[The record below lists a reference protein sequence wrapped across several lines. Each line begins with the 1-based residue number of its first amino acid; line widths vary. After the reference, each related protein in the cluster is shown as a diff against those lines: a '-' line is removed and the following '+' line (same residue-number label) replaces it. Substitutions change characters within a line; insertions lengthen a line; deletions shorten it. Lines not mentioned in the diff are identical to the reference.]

1 MSGRTAA
8 NRLGGFRQPRSE
20 RGQMIESVTGV
31 PQESPESV
39 ATEAAGG
46 LSNLPITAIS
56 PNPDNPREVLEE
68 IEGLAESIRTFGVL
82 QPLIVVRKEAFVEE
96 QPEKADALLSG
107 ATHVV
112 IDGHR
117 RLAAAVLADCST
129 APVII
134 HQDSSATDEEVLG
147 ITFVTQFH
155 AMRLSPLAQ
164 SAIVQRLIGVH
175 GNQEKVA
182 QILGVSQ
189 GRVSQILSFN
199 KLSDELQAGLKEG
212 TYATEDVK
220 SLSRRSPEEQK
231 GIADARREKRLHRTP
246 TQPSPIGPAPQLP
259 SQTTSPVAE
268 STPTATTTELDSS
281 SSETAAGPALVD
293 PEPRGQDSPLAPES
307 SSEPTLV
314 DVTKLPRVP
323 WKSGS
328 KVAALVRD
336 KMTREEIKVLV
347 TDLTEYLGE

>member
-8 NRLGGFRQPRSE
+8 SRLGGFRQPKSD

-31 PQESPESV
+31 PQESPES
-39 ATEAAGG
+39 ASG
-46 LSNLPITAIS
+46 LSMLPLTAIS
-56 PNPDNPREVLEE
+56 PNPDNPREELEE

-82 QPLIVVRKEAFVEE
+82 QPLIVVRKEAFVE
-96 QPEKADALLSG
+96 QRPEKANALQSS

-117 RLAAAVLADCST
+117 RLAAAVHAGCST

-231 GIADARREKRLHRTP
+231 DIADERRVKRLRRTP
-246 TQPSPIGPAPQLP
+246 TQPDAQPSPIGTAPQLP
-259 SQTTSPVAE
+259 SQATSPVAE
-268 STPTATTTELDSS
+268 STPAATTTQPDS
-281 SSETAAGPALVD
+281 
-293 PEPRGQDSPLAPES
+293 DSPESAPNAPLVEPGPGDQGTPPAPES
-307 SSEPTLV
+307 SSESNLIDITNV
-314 DVTKLPRVP
+314 PRVP